1 MKIKTDLK
9 SILEEHKKCVN
20 YNVIQDYYRRTN
32 LNEKFYIGRQ
42 WYGVNAPDLDKPV
55 LNFIRRSCS
64 FLVAMTTGDGITA
77 FITPYTHGAE
87 RVKTA
92 DYINTQI
99 EKICESSKLMIHAK
113 KAVTDGVVKGDGY
126 LYWLYRDGGI
136 YCENL
141 KPENVMPANPY
152 LDNMQKQPYILIEKR
167 DYVEKVIETAKKNK
181 GEPEKIKADEN
192 YMNAVEA
199 LPMVTVI
206 TKMYIENGTVH
217 YTRVTKDGVV
227 TPPTATG
234 YTVYPIAKFSWDK
247 QSNSYHGVGAVE
259 SLIPNQIAVNKLW
272 AMALLHQKSMA
283 FPKIFFDKTKFDGW
297 TNKVGAAIGVVG
309 NPKDAVAMSFKA
321 DDMSD
326 SLMELVEKTI
336 SYTKEFMG
344 ASDNSLG
351 NVSPDNTSAILAVQR
366 AATIPLANQRQYFY
380 RFMEDCVLIM
390 LDIARAKFGERYVEM
405 TDENG
410 EYYMGKF
417 DFSQIDT
424 TQLSWSVE
432 TDNSTPWSEGIQ
444 MQTLEKLYARQI
456 LTDAYDYVR
465 AIPQSR
471 LKNKARILK
480 KLRIKTEQN

>member
-1 MKIKTDLK
+1 
-9 SILEEHKKCVN
+9 
-20 YNVIQDYYRRTN
+20 
-32 LNEKFYIGRQ
+32 
-42 WYGVNAPDLDKPV
+42 
-55 LNFIRRSCS
+55 
-64 FLVAMTTGDGITA
+64 
-77 FITPYTHGAE
+77 
-87 RVKTA
+87 
-92 DYINTQI
+92 
-99 EKICESSKLMIHAK
+99 
-113 KAVTDGVVKGDGY
+113 
-126 LYWLYRDGGI
+126 
-136 YCENL
+136 
-141 KPENVMPANPY
+141 
-152 LDNMQKQPYILIEKR
+152 
-167 DYVEKVIETAKKNK
+167 
-181 GEPEKIKADEN
+181 
-192 YMNAVEA
+192 
-199 LPMVTVI
+199 MVTVI

-227 TPPTATG
+227 IPPTATG